1 MRKFILRGIFYDL
14 FIEPLITRTKKRIT
28 QLITQNDLFPAID
41 ICCGTGKQ
49 CQLVEKRRQGTIGL
63 DLDLKMLEYASSKY
77 PHIKFVCADAA
88 HIPFHKESFKAVIIS
103 YSLHDKNPEMRIKI
117 IQEAKRLLTPEGKI
131 VFLDFENPWNRLSGL
146 GSAFAR
152 LIERTAG
159 GEHYK
164 NNRQFL
170 KNGGLQAIIRSHGL
184 YTVERHDIP
193 LGSSRIVVAQSED
206 TF

>member
-14 FIEPLITRTKKRIT
+14 FIEPLITRTKKKIT
-28 QLITQNDLFPAID
+28 RLITQNDLFPAID

-49 CQLVEKRRQGTIGL
+49 CHLLEKRRQGTLGL
-63 DLDLKMLEYASSKY
+63 DLDLKMLKYASSKY
-77 PHIKFVCADAA
+77 PQITFVCADAA
-88 HIPFHKESFKAVIIS
+88 HIPFRKESFRTVIIS
-103 YSLHDKNPEMRIKI
+103 YSLHDKNQEMRIKI

-170 KNGGLQAIIRSHGL
+170 KNGGLQAIIRSHRL
-184 YTVERHDIP
+184 HTVERHDIP
-193 LGSSRIVVAQSED
+193 LGSSRIVVTQAEGI
-206 TF
+206 F

>member
-1 MRKFILRGIFYDL
+1 LRKIILRGIFYDL
-14 FIEPLITRTKKRIT
+14 FIEILLNRTKERIARF
-28 QLITQNDLFPAID
+28 IAQNNLFPALD

-49 CQLVEKRRQGTIGL
+49 CQLLEKRRQGTIGL
-63 DLDLKMLEYASSKY
+63 DLDLKMLKYASSKY
-77 PHIKFVCADAA
+77 PQITFVCADAA
-88 HIPFHKESFKAVIIS
+88 HIPFRNESFKAVIIS

-146 GSAFAR
+146 GSAFTW

-170 KNGGLQAIIRSHGL
+170 KNGGLQGIIRSHGL
-184 YTVERHDIP
+184 HTVERHNIP
-193 LGSSRIVVAQSED
+193 LGNSRIVIAKSED
-206 TF
+206 IF